1 MTGPIRVLQL
11 IDGFATEE
19 HSGGA
24 ALFGIQLARHL
35 PRDLIQPA
43 VCGLW
48 RYGTPSERRWRATLE
63 AEGIETLILLDQAGG
78 GIGSNL
84 VKAEALLW
92 QALGRLRPQVISSHF
107 ERGDLLGLASKL
119 LHPLHPRLVRTMHAD
134 QQWQNRPWAGQL
146 INLTAYPWLVDHEIA
161 ISDTT
166 RQVMDRRIMA
176 RLRGR
181 RATVLYNGLG
191 RDFLA
196 RVASLGAAPAP
207 ARRARRFGLIG
218 RLEPQKGHRDFL
230 AACRIVRERL
240 PDAEFWLI
248 GAGPLREELAEQ
260 AAAAGLG
267 GAVRFLGPRSDIAEL
282 LRELDVFVSASLWE
296 GFPTVVLEA
305 MAAGVPVI
313 ATDVSGSRELVR
325 DGETGRLVPVGAPS
339 RLAEAML
346 WMEGHPAEAR
356 RMAEEARARIQPH
369 TMAHT
374 AARYA
379 ELYRGLARADRS

>member
-1 MTGPIRVLQL
+1 MTEPIRVLQL

-35 PRDLIQPA
+35 PRELIRPA

-63 AEGIETLILLDQAGG
+63 AEGIETLILLDEPGG
-78 GIGSNL
+78 GIVKNL

-92 QALGRLRPQVISSHF
+92 QALGRLRTQVISSHF

-119 LHPLHPRLVRTMHAD
+119 LHPLHPPLVRTMHAD
-134 QQWQNRPWAGQL
+134 QQWQNRRWAGQL
-146 INLTAYPWLVDHEIA
+146 INLTAYPWLVNHEVA
-161 ISDTT
+161 ISETT

-181 RATVLYNGLG
+181 RATLLYNGLG
-191 RDFLA
+191 REFLA
-196 RVASLGAAPAP
+196 RVAGRGEAAPRAAGAAP
-207 ARRARRFGLIG
+207 RFGLIG

-230 AACRIVRERL
+230 AACEIVLERL
-240 PDAEFWLI
+240 PGAEFWLI
-248 GAGPLREELAEQ
+248 GAGPLRDEL
-260 AAAAGLG
+260 AAAAAARGLT
-267 GAVRFLGPRSDIAEL
+267 GAVRFLGPRSDIPEL
-282 LRELDVFVSASLWE
+282 LAELDVFVSASLWE

-325 DGETGRLVPVGAPS
+325 EGETGLLVPVGAPE
-339 RLAEAML
+339 RLAAAMV
-346 WMEGHPAEAR
+346 
-356 RMAEEARARIQPH
+356 RMAEDPGAALAMAGRARERIQPY
-369 TMAHT
+369 TMQHT
-374 AARYA
+374 AASYA
-379 ELYRGLARADRS
+379 ELYRGLATAS